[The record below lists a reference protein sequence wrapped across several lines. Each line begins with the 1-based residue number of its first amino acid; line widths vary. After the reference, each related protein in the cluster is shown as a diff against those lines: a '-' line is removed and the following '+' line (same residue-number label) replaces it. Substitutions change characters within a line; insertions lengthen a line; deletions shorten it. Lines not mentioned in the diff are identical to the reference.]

1 MAKIQFRINEAMDF
15 DSDINNWKFPFDKM
29 CKFYG
34 KDFIDIIK
42 TMWDI
47 NDDVQTEDEFCKMN
61 GLPKSFFEKNI
72 KNKK

>member
-1 MAKIQFRINEAMDF
+1 
-15 DSDINNWKFPFDKM
+15 M
-29 CKFYG
+29 CRFYG